1 MYISANPEGWLYQQ
15 SKKMFL
21 KFGYYEKTIYFYYVI
36 HNTNLIIFLKQLCCM
51 RLINVKLGLL
61 LPCIF
66 FVLSGWS
73 QTQKISGKVIS
84 QDGTPLM
91 GVSVTIKGKTAGAST
106 TVEGTFTLDAAKGD
120 VLVFSSVG
128 FNNTEYT
135 VGSTDVINIVMS
147 EGESKMNE
155 IVVVGYGT
163 AKRSKLTSSVA
174 KLDNKVLETGLRSNP
189 AQALAGTIPGLRVST
204 GTGRPGSLPSIIL
217 RGGTN
222 FDGTGSPLI
231 LMDGQVRSS
240 LSDINPEDIG
250 SIEVLKD
257 ASATAIY
264 GARASNGVILITSKR
279 GKSGKSAITLDAK
292 RGISYLNIP
301 YNFLSAE
308 DYIKWSRMG
317 VVQAIINGT
326 FGTVASNSALS
337 GVGPRATGNMY
348 KDPNTGNILDGNYDN
363 RAIWS
368 VMRLNDVNRELL
380 NKPGWKQMKDAVP
393 TNASGN
399 YDPNGT
405 YADLIYKDFNYG
417 DYGLYKRATV
427 QEYNVGMS
435 GGNDRGTYFANLGY
449 YDEGGL
455 SLKTFYKRLTFTLN
469 GDYKIKDW
477 LKSESSLQFNKANW
491 RDQSLQN
498 GEGNYWGRMLSA
510 PPTMRGTN
518 ENGELILGRDASD
531 GNPIVNIDKY
541 KRSNQTDKFTL
552 GQSFKVDFTKDLY
565 IKLGA
570 IWMYDEGFAESFN
583 QDFRTGLL
591 SLTDPNR
598 GWNRTRAT
606 SAGFDRTI
614 RQTYNA
620 IVNYSTTFLDKNNI
634 NAMAGFEYYDAYS
647 KGVAAGGSDAP
658 TDDFADLQYTL
669 DNSTKQTRT
678 TDSYHFRDRIMSGF
692 GRLLYDWDGK
702 YLASFTIRRDGVSR
716 LSSDNQYGNFPAAS
730 IGWLIHR
737 ENFMASAKN
746 WLSYMKLRASWG
758 KNGNIGIGTSNA
770 IGEYEVQGSY
780 GSQIPYNGNIGFLLT
795 SLANPTLRWE
805 KTNTTEVGADMG
817 LLNNRLNVSVAYY
830 NRITDD
836 KLAFISL
843 PTSSGVSSV
852 RTNNGSMRNRGFEID
867 VNYKIIQGENLSWT
881 VSANAAWNKN
891 TILKLPYNGND
902 KNRQGGERIYDPNTG
917 QLIWVG
923 GLQEGQEWGE
933 LFGFVP
939 EGIIRTQK
947 DLDGYNVF
955 DEAAKAAYQNGGAG
969 RGVASQ
975 KLIDQYNLN
984 AGRPANNPLYIA
996 TQLGDMMWKDIDK
1009 NDTIDYR
1016 DRVSLGHTL
1025 PRWTGGFNTTI
1036 SWKGFSLFARLD
1048 FALGHI
1054 QQDFMQ
1060 MWSLAM
1066 AQGEFN
1072 ATDIVKQTW
1081 TPDNPNAKYPRYIW
1095 ADQLNTKN
1103 FDRPSSMFFVNSSY
1117 LAFRE
1122 VSFSYS
1128 LPRKLL
1134 NKAKINGL
1142 RLTVTGQNLGYITNK
1157 LINLPERTGQQSSA
1171 YTIPTQLVFGANLT
1185 F

>member
-1 MYISANPEGWLYQQ
+1 MRSAYL
-15 SKKMFL
+15 
-21 KFGYYEKTIYFYYVI
+21 
-36 HNTNLIIFLKQLCCM
+36 
-51 RLINVKLGLL
+51 KLGLL
-61 LPCIF
+61 ISCFLIAA
-66 FVLSGWS
+66 SGWS
-73 QTQKISGKVIS
+73 QAKKISGTIS
-84 QDGTPLM
+84 SEEDGKPLH
-91 GVSVTIKGKTAGAST
+91 GVNVAIKGKTVGTQTNST
-106 TVEGTFTLDAAKGD
+106 GEYSIDAVDGD
-120 VLVFSSVG
+120 VLVFTYTGFATQEVKVGTSS
-128 FNNTEYT
+128 T
-135 VGSTDVINIVMS
+135 VDLTLETSVAKLDEV
-147 EGESKMNE
+147 
-155 IVVVGYGT
+155 VVVGYGT
-163 AKRSKLTSSVA
+163 AKRSKITSSIA
-174 KLDNKVLETGLRSNP
+174 KLDAKILETGLRSNP

-222 FDGTGSPLI
+222 FDGSGSPLI
-231 LMDGQVRSS
+231 LMDGQVRGS

-279 GKSGKSAITLDAK
+279 GKAGQSSISLNVK
-292 RGISYLNIP
+292 RGTSYLNVP

-317 VVQAIINGT
+317 VAQAIINGT
-326 FGTVASNSALS
+326 FGTISSNSALS
-337 GVGPRATGNMY
+337 GVGPRATGNLY
-348 KDPNTGNILDGNYDN
+348 KDPVTGEILDGNYDN

-380 NKPGWKQMKDAVP
+380 NQPGWKTMKDAVP

-405 YADLIYKDFNYG
+405 FADLIYKDFNYG
-417 DYGLYKRATV
+417 DYGLHDKATV

-435 GGNDRGTYFANLGY
+435 GGNDRGSYFANVGY

-455 SLKTFYKRLTFTLN
+455 SLKTFYRRLTFTLN

-491 RDQSLQN
+491 RDQSLTN

-518 ENGELILGRDASD
+518 ANGEFILGRDASD

-541 KRSNQTDKFTL
+541 KRSNQSDKFTL
-552 GQSFKVDFTKDLY
+552 GQSFKVDIMKDLY
-565 IKLGA
+565 VKLGA
-570 IWMYDEGFAESFN
+570 IWMYDEGFGESFN

-591 SLTDPNR
+591 SRTNPNT
-598 GWNRTRAT
+598 GWNRTRFTDAY
-606 SAGFDRTI
+606 FDRTI

-620 IVNYSTTFLDKNNI
+620 IVNYNTTFLGKNNI
-634 NAMAGFEYYDAYS
+634 DAMAGFEYYDAYS
-647 KGVAAGGSDAP
+647 KGVAASGSQAP
-658 TDDFADLQYTL
+658 TDDFQDLQYTL
-669 DNSTKQTRT
+669 NNATTQTRS
-678 TDSYHFRDRIMSGF
+678 TDSYHNQDRIMSGF

-702 YLASFTIRRDGVSR
+702 YLASVTVRRDGVSR
-716 LSSDNQYGNFPAAS
+716 LNEDNQYGTFPAVS
-730 IGWLIHR
+730 VGWLLHR
-737 ENFMASAKN
+737 ENFMSSTRN
-746 WLSYMKLRASWG
+746 WLSYLKLRASWG

-770 IGEYEVQGSY
+770 IGLYEVQGSY
-780 GSQIPYNGNIGFLLT
+780 GSQTAYNGSIGFLQT
-795 SLANPTLRWE
+795 GIANPTLRWE
-805 KTNTTEVGADMG
+805 KTSTTEIGADMG
-817 LLNNRLNVSVAYY
+817 FFNNRLNASVAYY
-830 NRITDD
+830 NRVTDD
-836 KLAFISL
+836 KLAFVNL
-843 PTSSGVSSV
+843 PTSSGVSSI

-867 VNYKIIQGENLSWT
+867 ASYKIIQRKDLTWQ

-891 TILKLPYNGND
+891 TILKLPFNGND
-902 KNRQGGERIYDPNTG
+902 KNRQGGEQIFDPKTG

-923 GLQEGQEWGE
+923 GFQEGQEWGE
-933 LFGFVP
+933 IFGFVA

-947 DLDGYNVF
+947 ELDDYNKF

-969 RGVASQ
+969 KGVASQ
-975 KLIDQYNLN
+975 KIISQYNLN
-984 AGRPANNPLYIA
+984 ASGQKYIA
-996 TQLGDMMWKDIDK
+996 TQLGDMRWKDIDN

-1016 DRVSLGHTL
+1016 DRVSLGRTL
-1025 PRWTGGFNTTI
+1025 PRWTGGFNTTV

-1054 QQDFMQ
+1054 QQDFQQ
-1060 MWSLAM
+1060 MWSLAS

-1081 TPDNPNAKYPRYIW
+1081 TPDNPNAKYPRYSW

-1103 FDRPSSMFFVNSSY
+1103 FDRPSSMFFVNSGY

-1122 VSFSYS
+1122 VSLSYS
-1128 LPRKLL
+1128 LPTALL
-1134 NKAKINGL
+1134 KKAKISGL
-1142 RLTVTGQNLGYITNK
+1142 KLTVTGQNLGYLTND
-1157 LINLPERTGQQSSA
+1157 LLNLPERTGIQSSA

>member
-1 MYISANPEGWLYQQ
+1 MRIAH
-15 SKKMFL
+15 L
-21 KFGYYEKTIYFYYVI
+21 KS
-36 HNTNLIIFLKQLCCM
+36 
-51 RLINVKLGLL
+51 GLL
-61 LPCIF
+61 FVCLF
-66 FVLSGWS
+66 FAALG
-73 QTQKISGKVIS
+73 QAQNKKISGKVTGEDGKPLSGIS
-84 QDGTPLM
+84 IT
-91 GVSVTIKGKTAGAST
+91 VKGKNIGAST
-106 TVEGTFTLDAAKGD
+106 NTDGNFTMDVAEGDI
-120 VLVFSSVG
+120 LVISSVG
-128 FNNTEYT
+128 FNSTAFT
-135 VGSTDVINIVMS
+135 VGTAATFTIILKAA
-147 EGESKMNE
+147 ESKLDE
-155 IVVVGYGT
+155 VVVVGYGT
-163 AKRSKLTSSVA
+163 IKRSKLTSSVS

-222 FDGTGSPLI
+222 FDGSGSPLI
-231 LMDGQVRSS
+231 LMDGQVRGS
-240 LSDINPEDIG
+240 LSDINPEDIA
-250 SIEVLKD
+250 SMEVLKD

-279 GKSGKSAITLDAK
+279 GRAGQSSITIDAK
-292 RGISYLNIP
+292 RGTSYLNIP

-317 VVQAIINGT
+317 VAQAIINGT
-326 FGTVASNSALS
+326 FGTVSSNTALS
-337 GVGPRATGNMY
+337 GVGPRATGNLY
-348 KDPNTGNILDGNYDN
+348 KDPVSGAILDGNYDN

-368 VMRLNDVNRELL
+368 VMRLNDINRELL
-380 NKPGWKQMKDAVP
+380 GQPGWKTMKDGVP
-393 TNASGN
+393 TNADGN

-417 DYGLYKRATV
+417 DYGLYKKATV
-427 QEYNVGMS
+427 QEYNIGMS
-435 GGNDRGTYFANLGY
+435 GGNDRGGYFANLGY

-455 SLKTFYKRLTFTLN
+455 SLKTFYRRLTFTLN

-477 LKSESSLQFNKANW
+477 LKSESNLQFNKANW

-518 ENGELILGRDASD
+518 ASGEFILGRDASD
-531 GNPIVNIDKY
+531 GNPLVNIDKY
-541 KRSNQTDKFTL
+541 KRNNQTDKFTL
-552 GQSFKVDFTKDLY
+552 GQSFRVDILEDLY

-598 GWNRTRAT
+598 GWNRTRFSDA
-606 SAGFDRTI
+606 SFDRTI

-620 IVNYSTTFLDKNNI
+620 IANYNTTFLGKNNVE
-634 NAMAGFEYYDAYS
+634 AMAGFEYYDAYS
-647 KGVAAGGSDAP
+647 KGVYAAGSQAP
-658 TDDFADLQYTL
+658 TDEFQDLQYTL
-669 DNSTKQTRT
+669 NNATTQTRS
-678 TDSYHFRDRIMSGF
+678 TDTYHNRDRIMSGF
-692 GRLLYDWDGK
+692 GRLLYDWDGR
-702 YLASFTIRRDGVSR
+702 YLASFTVRRDGVSR
-716 LSSDNQYGNFPAAS
+716 LNGDNQYGTFPAAS
-730 IGWLIHR
+730 VGWMVHK
-737 ENFMASAKN
+737 ENFMASTGS
-746 WLSYMKLRASWG
+746 WLSYLKLRASWG

-770 IGEYEVQGSY
+770 VGLYEVQGSY
-780 GSQIPYNGNIGFLLT
+780 GSQTPYNGNIGFLQT
-795 SLANPTLRWE
+795 SLANPALRWE

-817 LLNNRLNVSVAYY
+817 FFNNRLNVSAAYY

-836 KLAFISL
+836 KLAFVSL
-843 PTSSGVSSV
+843 PTSSGISSI
-852 RTNNGSMRNRGFEID
+852 RTNNGSMRNRGFELD
-867 VNYKIIQGENLSWT
+867 LGYKIIRQKDLTWQVNG
-881 VSANAAWNKN
+881 NAAWNKN
-891 TILKLPYNGND
+891 IILKLPFNGND
-902 KNRQGGERIYDPNTG
+902 KNRQGGEQIYDPQTG
-917 QLIWVG
+917 LLTWVG

-933 LFGFVP
+933 IFGFVT

-947 DLDGYNVF
+947 DLEGYNKF
-955 DEAAKAAYQNGGAG
+955 DEAAKAAYSNGGAG

-975 KLIDQYNLN
+975 QLIDQYGLN
-984 AGRPANNPLYIA
+984 AGGLKYIPTRP
-996 TQLGDMMWKDIDK
+996 GDVMWKDIDK

-1016 DRVSLGHTL
+1016 DRVSLGRTL
-1025 PRWTGGFNTTI
+1025 PRWTGGFNTTV

-1048 FALGHI
+1048 FAFGHI

-1060 MWSLAM
+1060 LWSLAS

-1081 TPDNPNAKYPRYIW
+1081 TPDNPNAKYPRYSW

-1103 FDRPSSMFFVNSSY
+1103 FDRPSSMFYVNSGY

-1122 VSFSYS
+1122 VSLSYS
-1128 LPRKLL
+1128 LPASLL
-1134 NKAKINGL
+1134 QKAKISGL
-1142 RLTVTGQNLGYITNK
+1142 RLTVTGQNLGYLTNE
-1157 LINLPERTGQQSSA
+1157 LLNLPERTGFQNSA